1 MVRSNEET
9 MECPVCY
16 SADAC
21 CHLVCGHSFCGGCT
35 KEWWLKSAESNC
47 PMCRAP
53 LYFRGLRKM
62 AERWEE
68 EREEKMKEA
77 VYTKIFNEIIEDLG
91 EEFDELEATL
101 TMFALREF
109 DERFRKFAYECDWD
123 FTEEE
128 LYEIVGDM
136 FMDIYNEKCVWD
148 ESAPDNLLFVSK
160 GKNGTERKIK
170 YATSRDTPT
179 PPMDLYT
186 ILIVV

>member
-1 MVRSNEET
+1 MVREV

-21 CHLVCGHSFCGGCT
+21 CHLVCGHSFCNGCT

-53 LYFRGLRKM
+53 LYFKGLRKM

-68 EREEKMKEA
+68 ERDEQMREA
-77 VYTKIFNEIIEDLG
+77 VYSKIFDEILEDLG
-91 EEFDELEATL
+91 EEYDELEATL
-101 TMFALREF
+101 AMITLKDF
-109 DERFRKFAYECDWD
+109 DERFRKFAYECAWD

-128 LYEIVGDM
+128 LYELVGDF
-136 FMDIYNEKCVWD
+136 FMDVYSEKFQW
-148 ESAPDNLLFVSK
+148 EEMAPDNLLFVSK
-160 GKNGTERKIK
+160 AKNGTERRIK
-170 YATSRDTPT
+170 MASDRDTPT

>member
-1 MVRSNEET
+1 MVREA

-16 SADAC
+16 TNDAC
-21 CHLVCGHSFCGGCT
+21 CHLVCGHSFCKGCT

-77 VYTKIFNEIIEDLG
+77 VYSKIFDEITEELG
-91 EEFDELEATL
+91 DEFDEFEGTVA
-101 TMFALREF
+101 MFALRDF
-109 DERFRKFAYECDWD
+109 DERFRKFAHECDFD

-128 LYEIVGDM
+128 LYEFVGDI
-136 FMDIYNEKCVWD
+136 FADVYIEKTKWD
-148 ESAPDNLLFVSK
+148 ETAPDNLLFVPK
-160 GKNGTERKIK
+160 AKNGTERKIK
-170 YATSRDTPT
+170 MASARDTPT
-179 PPMDLYT
+179 PPMELYT
-186 ILIVV
+186 ILLVM